1 MTTKIKSQSQ
11 SITSVIAAS
20 LVMLNWAACT
30 PHARAA
36 DDIVIGVKKVSYGDL
51 NLDTEAGAKV
61 LYRRLRQA
69 AGEVCTS
76 IESMDAVLR
85 ATWSACYHNAM
96 TSAVASVN
104 KPAVTAL
111 HNQLSRIGA
120 G

>member
-1 MTTKIKSQSQ
+1 VTTKIKSQSQ

-20 LVMLNWAACT
+20 LLMLSWAACS
-30 PHARAA
+30 PQARAA
-36 DDIVIGVKKVSYGDL
+36 DETVVGAKKVSYGDL
-51 NLDTEAGAKV
+51 NLNTGAGARV

-76 IESMDAVLR
+76 FESMDAVLR
-85 ATWSACYHNAM
+85 ATWTACYQNALN
-96 TSAVASVN
+96 SAVASVN

-111 HNQLSRIGA
+111 HNQLSRIGT

>member
-1 MTTKIKSQSQ
+1 MATTIKSQSQ

-20 LVMLNWAACT
+20 LLMLSWAACS
-30 PHARAA
+30 PQALAA

-61 LYRRLRQA
+61 LYHRLRRA

-76 IESMDAVLR
+76 LESMDAVLR
-85 ATWSACYHNAM
+85 ATWTACYHNAM
-96 TSAVASVN
+96 NSAVASVN
-104 KPAVTAL
+104 KPRVTVL
-111 HNQLSRIGA
+111 HNQLSPIGA

>member
-1 MTTKIKSQSQ
+1 MTTKIKSQSK
-11 SITSVIAAS
+11 SITSVIVAS
-20 LVMLNWAACT
+20 LVMLSWAACS
-30 PHARAA
+30 PQALAA
-36 DDIVIGVKKVSYGDL
+36 DDIVIGVKKVNYGDL
-51 NLDTEAGAKV
+51 DLDTEAGARV

-69 AGEVCTS
+69 AGEICTS

-104 KPAVTAL
+104 KPRVTVL

-120 G
+120 S

>member
-1 MTTKIKSQSQ
+1 MATTIKSQSQ

-20 LVMLNWAACT
+20 FVMLSWAACS
-30 PHARAA
+30 AQALAA

-51 NLDTEAGAKV
+51 NLDTEAGAKM

-76 IESMDAVLR
+76 FENTDAVLR
-85 ATWSACYHNAM
+85 ASWSACYQNAM
-96 TSAVASVN
+96 NSAVAFVN
-104 KPAVTAL
+104 KPRVTVL